1 MPPLNSAVRCLFSA
15 MPNFLRAILLLL
27 AATAAGATEPL
38 QEGDII
44 FHTSRSSQ
52 SLAIQQATKSP
63 YSHMGIVLSKG
74 GKLVVFEA
82 SATVRYTPLQAWI
95 ARGDGGRYVVKR
107 LKGGLDATQ
116 KAALRASASPYDGKP
131 YDLTFEWSDSRIY
144 CSELVWK
151 MYKQALGVDVG
162 VLQKLKEFDL
172 TSKAVKAKMQER
184 YGNKIPLEETVIS
197 PAAMFEAKNLET
209 VHAGT

>member
-1 MPPLNSAVRCLFSA
+1 MLR
-15 MPNFLRAILLLL
+15 FLRVCLLL
-27 AATAAGATEPL
+27 AVAVPASAAVSL

-63 YSHMGIVLSKG
+63 YSHMGVVLSKNG
-74 GKLVVFEA
+74 ELMVYEA
-82 SATVRYTPLQAWI
+82 SATVRYTPLKTWI

-107 LKGGLDATQ
+107 LKGGLTPGQ
-116 KAALRASASPYDGKP
+116 KRELRDSAKGFDGKA
-131 YDLTFEWSDSRIY
+131 YDLTFKWSDGRIY

-151 MYKQALGVDVG
+151 MYKRALGIEVG
-162 VLQKLKEFDL
+162 ATQKLRHFDL
-172 TSKAVKAKMQER
+172 TSKAVRTKMQER
-184 YGNKIPLEETVIS
+184 YGSKVPMDETVIS

-209 VHAGT
+209 VHAGA

>member
-1 MPPLNSAVRCLFSA
+1 MLS
-15 MPNFLRAILLLL
+15 FLRAILLILTV
-27 AATAAGATEPL
+27 TAASAAEPL

-44 FHTSRSSQ
+44 FQTSRSSQ

-63 YSHMGIVLSKG
+63 YSHMGVVLSKD
-74 GKLVVFEA
+74 GKLMVFEA

-107 LKGGLDATQ
+107 LQGGLTAAQ
-116 KAALRASASPYDGKP
+116 KGALRAFAGPYEGKP

-151 MYKQALGVDVG
+151 MYKRALGVEVG
-162 VLQKLKEFDL
+162 ALQKLKEFDL
-172 TSKAVKAKMQER
+172 TSKAVRAKMQER
-184 YGNKIPLEETVIS
+184 YGTKIPLEETVIS
-197 PAAMFEAKNLET
+197 PASMFGAKNLET

>member
-1 MPPLNSAVRCLFSA
+1 MRMILQGLALAV
-15 MPNFLRAILLLL
+15 L
-27 AATAAGATEPL
+27 AATAGAAEQL

-63 YSHMGIVLSKG
+63 YSHMGILLSKG
-74 GKLVVFEA
+74 GKLMVYEA

-107 LKGGLDATQ
+107 LKGGLEPGQ
-116 KAALRASASPYDGKP
+116 KRALRDSAGPHEGKP
-131 YDLTFEWSDSRIY
+131 YDLTFEWSNARIY

-151 MYKQALGVDVG
+151 MYKHALGVEIG
-162 VLQKLKEFDL
+162 ALQKLREFDV

-184 YGNKIPLEETVIS
+184 YGNRIPLEETVIS
-197 PAAMFEAKNLET
+197 PSAMFGAKNLQT
-209 VHAGT
+209 VHSGG